1 MYVNCP
7 LQLLAYGWGSKDDAS
22 DRNPIFSLIRRRS
35 HWLMQVGRR
44 VGWLRM
50 EGGEWAPGPPGPEQ
64 EVEVTRT
71 HFQTLSLSLCCLLI
85 SVCLSPSFPLC
96 LASFAHCHLMAETVA
111 AEVQIQ
117 ICSTP
122 PKTNKTSLFSQLSN
136 ISTTGVLWLVQ
147 CRSCHRSVYPLT
159 SLWWLIVHRDL
170 CSLFQITELCLGG
183 GSPDKDVLSQPH
195 LHPDAAI
202 SYIALS

>member
-1 MYVNCP
+1 
-7 LQLLAYGWGSKDDAS
+7 
-22 DRNPIFSLIRRRS
+22 
-35 HWLMQVGRR
+35 MQVGRR

-85 SVCLSPSFPLC
+85 SVSLLLSLSAWL
-96 LASFAHCHLMAETVA
+96 HLHTVTSWQRPWLQKSKFRSA
-111 AEVQIQ
+111 PHPAKQ
-117 ICSTP
+117 
-122 PKTNKTSLFSQLSN
+122 TNKTSLFSQLSN

-147 CRSCHRSVYPLT
+147 FRSCRRSVYPLT
-159 SLWWLIVHRDL
+159 SLWWLIVHQDL
-170 CSLFQITELCLGG
+170 CSLFQITELCVGS

-195 LHPDAAI
+195 LHADAAI
-202 SYIALS
+202 SYMALS